1 MQDDIPA
8 EGAWAPLEMG
18 NLFYRWY
25 YPDKEASNN
34 EIIVLVH
41 GFSTPHF
48 VWDEMKEF
56 FTNAGYTLLVYDVLC
71 IDSLELSWAPVPAV
85 ASARASHLAFR
96 R

>member
-1 MQDDIPA
+1 MKFANKIIIGILIFILVLGTPYFIKINSLKTLVQDDIPA
-8 EGAWAPLEMG
+8 EGALAPLEMG

-48 VWDEMKEF
+48 VWDEM
-56 FTNAGYTLLVYDVLC
+56 
-71 IDSLELSWAPVPAV
+71 
-85 ASARASHLAFR
+85 R
-96 R
+96 